1 MGDYATMPAR
11 FFEQSLTIAEQ
22 MGDKVSI
29 AESLINIASAHQ
41 ILGELDNAKLTFE
54 RSLHLFREVG
64 HQFGEGLALHGL
76 GSNLSPLGRPEIC
89 PSFSQ
94 REFDASPKIRR

>member
-1 MGDYATMPAR
+1 
-11 FFEQSLTIAEQ
+11 

-41 ILGELDNAKLTFE
+41 TLGELDNAKHTFE
-54 RSLHLFREVG
+54 RSLHSFREIG

-76 GSNLSPLGRPEIC
+76 GATYRHLGNAKSAHHFLSESLTLR
-89 PSFSQ
+89 Q
-94 REFDASPKIRR
+94 N